1 MAEKK
6 KRTTMSV
13 AEMRRILGLGK
24 TDSYW
29 LIHKEC
35 FKTVLINGKMRV
47 DISSFE
53 KWYANQVKHKKVDGP
68 PPGEELKVR
77 SYSPREAAAILGIDE
92 SSFYYLIKRDHIP
105 TILVDAWIRIPKE
118 AFDTWYKSQR
128 KHRTAEDK
136 ERDRELE
143 ESTLTMPEMAKEL
156 GITRSNVY
164 SILKGKRN
172 QGKFEIV
179 TVADK
184 KRITKESFEK
194 WYAGQD
200 RYIKVSDRPAE
211 EQKKI
216 EWKKKVKKKPRLIV
230 DPEKSLYSVQETAVL
245 LDITVKEVYEQ
256 IRCGNLEVMRLGN
269 KFRIRRDDINWWLVQ
284 HKQELE
290 SEE

>member
-47 DISSFE
+47 DIASFE
-53 KWYANQVKHKKVDGP
+53 KWYSNQVKHKKVDGP

-118 AFDTWYKSQR
+118 AFDTWYKSQK

-194 WYAGQD
+194 WYVGQD
-200 RYIKVSDRPAE
+200 RYIKVSDRPE
-211 EQKKI
+211 KEQKAI
-216 EWKKKVKKKPRLIV
+216 ELNKKVKKKPRLIV
-230 DPEKSLYSVQETAVL
+230 EPDKATYSVPETAVL

-269 KFRIRRDDINWWLVQ
+269 IFRIRRDDIHWWLAQ
-284 HKQELE
+284 QKKELE

>member
-47 DISSFE
+47 DIASFE
-53 KWYANQVKHKKVDGP
+53 KWYSNQVKHKKVDGP
-68 PPGEELKVR
+68 PPGEELKAR

-105 TILVDAWIRIPKE
+105 TILVDTWIRISKDE
-118 AFDTWYKSQR
+118 FENWYKTQK

-200 RYIKVSDRPAE
+200 RYIKVSDRSE
-211 EQKKI
+211 KEQKAI
-216 EWKKKVKKKPRLIV
+216 ELNKKVKKKPRLIV
-230 DPEKSLYSVQETAVL
+230 EPDKATYSVPETAVL

-269 KFRIRRDDINWWLVQ
+269 KFRIRRDDIHWWLAQ
-284 HKQELE
+284 QKKELE

>member
-47 DISSFE
+47 DIASFE
-53 KWYANQVKHKKVDGP
+53 KWYSNQVKHKKVNGP
-68 PPGEELKVR
+68 PPGEELKAR

-105 TILVDAWIRIPKE
+105 TILVDTWIRIPKDE
-118 AFDTWYKSQR
+118 FEKWYASQH

-143 ESTLTMPEMAKEL
+143 ENTLTMPEMAREL
-156 GITRSNVY
+156 GVDRSTVY
-164 SILKGKRN
+164 SILNGKRN
-172 QGKFEIV
+172 RGKFEMII
-179 TVADK
+179 VADR
-184 KRITKESFEK
+184 KRITRESFEK
-194 WYAGQD
+194 WYAEQD
-200 RYIKVSDRPAE
+200 KYIKVSDRSKE
-211 EQKKI
+211 EQREITLNEKA
-216 EWKKKVKKKPRLIV
+216 KKKPRLII
-230 DPEKSLYSVQETAVL
+230 DPDKSAYSVPEAAVL
-245 LDITVKEVYEQ
+245 MDISVKEVYEQ
-256 IRCGNLEVMRLGN
+256 VRLGNLEAMQVGN
-269 KFRIRRDDINWWLVQ
+269 KFRIRRDDIRWWLVQ
-284 HKQELE
+284 HKKDLE
-290 SEE
+290 SEG

>member
-230 DPEKSLYSVQETAVL
+230 DPEKSSYSVQETAVL

>member
-35 FKTVLINGKMRV
+35 FKTVLISGKMRV

-164 SILKGKRN
+164 SILIGKRN

>member
-47 DISSFE
+47 DIASFE
-53 KWYANQVKHKKVDGP
+53 KWYSNQVKHKKVDGP
-68 PPGEELKVR
+68 PPGEELKER
-77 SYSPREAAAILGIDE
+77 SYSPREAAAILGIE
-92 SSFYYLIKRDHIP
+92 VSSFYYLIKRDHIP

-156 GITRSNVY
+156 GTTRSNVY

-200 RYIKVSDRPAE
+200 RYIKVSDRPE
-211 EQKKI
+211 KEQKAI
-216 EWKKKVKKKPRLIV
+216 ELNKKVKKKPRLIV
-230 DPEKSLYSVQETAVL
+230 EPDKATYSVPETAVL

-269 KFRIRRDDINWWLVQ
+269 KFRIRRDDIHWWLAQ
-284 HKQELE
+284 QKKELE